1 MESLRVRNSWV
12 CLFYIHSIGE
22 FPLILERWISL
33 SLFPCSDRFDYFRRH
48 NHEYFT
54 VVIDDLKK
62 GRIAAAGTVMIE
74 RKFIHEAGL
83 VGHIED
89 IVSHPNYRG
98 KNMGR

>member
-1 MESLRVRNSWV
+1 M
-12 CLFYIHSIGE
+12 
-22 FPLILERWISL
+22 
-33 SLFPCSDRFDYFRRH
+33 
-48 NHEYFT
+48 
-54 VVIDDLKK
+54 VIEDLKK
-62 GRIAAAGTVMIE
+62 GRIAAAGTIMIE